1 LFPVITDNAQAREC
15 ARTTTPAGRM
25 MMQMVGAFAMFGR
38 AVGFSQTLRP
48 VAFPL
53 NLWVLVGS
61 FPSIN
66 GHWVICAAPG
76 LGCAHQFACESA
88 VNRS

>member
-25 MMQMVGAFAMFGR
+25 MIQMVGAFAKFEG
-38 AVGFSQTLRP
+38 AVGFSQIFRW

-53 NLWVLVGS
+53 NLWTGS

-66 GHWVICAAPG
+66 GHWMICAAPG